1 MRIAKAGWP
10 FILGCLFIGAVIAAL
25 AHVFEC
31 PFLGILAG
39 LSFLGACF
47 CVYFFRNPFRR
58 IPRGEHLILSPADGK
73 IMEIVEGTDPVST
86 QPVWILRI
94 FLSVFNVHIQRAPVA
109 GRVQAVRYKTGR
121 FLDARDPKACFE
133 NEQNRME
140 FVPDGRFSS
149 PLVVTQIAGLIARRI
164 VCWVREGQRVAA
176 GELIG
181 LIRFGSQ
188 VDLVIPKSVQLK
200 VKTGDRVKGGSS
212 VMAEVLPE

>member
-10 FILGCLFIGAVIAAL
+10 FILGCSFIGAVVAAL
-25 AHVFEC
+25 AHAFEC
-31 PFLGILAG
+31 PYFGTLSGLLFLSAG
-39 LSFLGACF
+39 F
-47 CVYFFRNPFRR
+47 CVYFFRNPFRQ
-58 IPRGEHLILSPADGK
+58 IPRGENLIVSPADGK
-73 IMEIVEGTDPVST
+73 IMEIVEGTDPVSA

-94 FLSVFNVHIQRAPVA
+94 FLSVFDVHVQRAPVA

-133 NEQNRME
+133 NEQNRIE
-140 FVPDGRFSS
+140 FAPEGKLST

-164 VCWVREGQRVAA
+164 VCWVREGQQVAA

-200 VKTGDRVKGGSS
+200 VKTGDCVKGGSS
-212 VMAEVLPE
+212 VIAEVLPG